1 MKRRIQVV
9 KVAVVNKVVVVYVVG
24 GRVVG
29 GREVGGREDMGKIIS
44 SGNCKH
50 LPYTL
55 GKILNKQNSFFYG
68 NPLNR
73 HRQVTMNQPIKNP
86 SDHCIHTSH

>member
-55 GKILNKQNSFFYG
+55 GKILNKQSSFF
-68 NPLNR
+68 LW
-73 HRQVTMNQPIKNP
+73 
-86 SDHCIHTSH
+86 

>member
-9 KVAVVNKVVVVYVVG
+9 KVAVVNKVVVVY
-24 GRVVG
+24 VVG

-55 GKILNKQNSFFYG
+55 GKILNKQNSFF
-68 NPLNR
+68 LW
-73 HRQVTMNQPIKNP
+73 
-86 SDHCIHTSH
+86 